1 MDYKSVSNRVDF
13 GIKSAKEEYFGMY
26 FRANS
31 IKRREKGL
39 KLYWVIT

>member
-13 GIKSAKEEYFGMY
+13 GSKSAKEEYVGMY

-39 KLYWVIT
+39 NLYWVIT